1 MKTLTRIQGYVMNAN
16 VFEPHWKWGDE
27 APKYELYLT
36 PYDSYEFYTLEDRI
50 EQLKQEHKYSKTQSF
65 LTLESAATLTLT
77 DRIIYGTQIKF
88 ESLLAPKLEGNLSD
102 LTHDHELQYKFVQ
115 VVGHLQIQDLGNC
128 FLSFHIVESAVHP
141 AEGFD
146 A

>member
-1 MKTLTRIQGYVMNAN
+1 MKTLTRIQDYIMNAN

-36 PYDSYEFYTLEDRI
+36 PYDQNEFYTLEDRI
-50 EQLKQEHKYSKTQSF
+50 KQLKQEQKYSKPQSI
-65 LTLESAATLTLT
+65 LTPASAVTPTLT

-88 ESLLAPKLEGNLSD
+88 ESLLAPKLEGNLSN
-102 LTHDHELQYKFVQ
+102 LTHDHELKYKYVQ

-128 FLSFHIVESAVHP
+128 FLSFHIFESAVHP

>member
-1 MKTLTRIQGYVMNAN
+1 MT
-16 VFEPHWKWGDE
+16 
-27 APKYELYLT
+27 
-36 PYDSYEFYTLEDRI
+36 S
-50 EQLKQEHKYSKTQSF
+50 
-65 LTLESAATLTLT
+65 TLT

-88 ESLLAPKLEGNLSD
+88 ESLLAPKLVGNISD
-102 LTHDHELQYKFVQ
+102 LTHDQELSYKYVQ

-128 FLSFHIVESAVHP
+128 FLSFHIVESVVHP

>member
-1 MKTLTRIQGYVMNAN
+1 MKTLIRTQGYILNAN

-36 PYDSYEFYTLEDRI
+36 PYDSNEFYILEDII
-50 EQLKQEHKYSKTQSF
+50 EQLKREHKYSKPQSITTPESIRTQP
-65 LTLESAATLTLT
+65 LT
-77 DRIIYGTQIKF
+77 DRIFYGTQIKF

-102 LTHDHELQYKFVQ
+102 LTHDHELKYKYVQ

>member
-1 MKTLTRIQGYVMNAN
+1 MKTLIRIQGYILNAN

-36 PYDSYEFYTLEDRI
+36 PYDSNEFYILEDMI
-50 EQLKQEHKYSKTQSF
+50 EQLKREHKYSKSQSIPTPESIRTQP
-65 LTLESAATLTLT
+65 LT
-77 DRIIYGTQIKF
+77 DMIFYGTQIKF

-102 LTHDHELQYKFVQ
+102 LTHDHELKYKYVQ

>member
-1 MKTLTRIQGYVMNAN
+1 MKTLTRIQGYIMNAV

-36 PYDSYEFYTLEDRI
+36 PYDQNEFYTLEDRI
-50 EQLKQEHKYSKTQSF
+50 KQLKQEQKYSKPQSI
-65 LTLESAATLTLT
+65 LTPASAVTPTLT

-102 LTHDHELQYKFVQ
+102 LTHDQELRYKYVQ

>member
-1 MKTLTRIQGYVMNAN
+1 MKTLTRIQGYIMNAN
-16 VFEPHWKWGDE
+16 VLEPHWKWGDE

-36 PYDSYEFYTLEDRI
+36 PYDPNEFYTLEDRI
-50 EQLKQEHKYSKTQSF
+50 EQLKQEHKYSKPQSIP
-65 LTLESAATLTLT
+65 TPESAVTPTLT

-88 ESLLAPKLEGNLSD
+88 ESLHAPKLEGNLSD
-102 LTHDHELQYKFVQ
+102 LTHDQELRYKYVQ

>member
-1 MKTLTRIQGYVMNAN
+1 MKTLIRIQGYILNAN
-16 VFEPHWKWGDE
+16 VFNPHWKWGDE

-36 PYDSYEFYTLEDRI
+36 PYDSNEFYILEDMI
-50 EQLKQEHKYSKTQSF
+50 EQLKREHKYSKPQSITTPESIRTQP
-65 LTLESAATLTLT
+65 LA
-77 DRIIYGTQIKF
+77 DRIFYGTQIKF

-102 LTHDHELQYKFVQ
+102 LTHDHELKYKYVQ

>member
-1 MKTLTRIQGYVMNAN
+1 M
-16 VFEPHWKWGDE
+16 
-27 APKYELYLT
+27 
-36 PYDSYEFYTLEDRI
+36 I
-50 EQLKQEHKYSKTQSF
+50 EQLKREHKYSKPQLITTPDSIRTQP
-65 LTLESAATLTLT
+65 LT
-77 DRIIYGTQIKF
+77 DRIFYGTQIKF

-102 LTHDHELQYKFVQ
+102 LTHDHELKYKYVQ